1 MYTFFWTFFQF
12 FNFFLWQNSVKT
24 FTWFLQ
30 IFCCVKII
38 LVSFYH
44 YYLIL
49 NLIFD
54 QHFRISND
62 ELGQWC
68 QSVISLFSL
77 ILNEKLQPP
86 ETPTNISNG
95 VDRRRKNSRRQS
107 ESEKEENN
115 NQNND
120 TISSGVLLK
129 MMGMTILDIVK
140 LKKNG

>member
-1 MYTFFWTFFQF
+1 MQF
-12 FNFFLWQNSVKT
+12 CKNFF
-24 FTWFLQ
+24 
-30 IFCCVKII
+30 II
-38 LVSFYH
+38 LVKILSQNNLLYLLSLLSLCFFYP
-44 YYLIL
+44 
-49 NLIFD
+49 
-54 QHFRISND
+54 HFRISND

-77 ILNEKLQPP
+77 ILNEKLQSP

-95 VDRRRKNSRRQS
+95 VDRRRRNSSRKQS

-115 NQNND
+115 NENND

-140 LKKNG
+140 LKKKG

>member
-1 MYTFFWTFFQF
+1 MLYS
-12 FNFFLWQNSVKT
+12 FFL
-24 FTWFLQ
+24 
-30 IFCCVKII
+30 IFF
-38 LVSFYH
+38 SHFY
-44 YYLIL
+44 L
-49 NLIFD
+49 N
-54 QHFRISND
+54 FRISND

-86 ETPTNISNG
+86 ETPTNINNG
-95 VDRRRKNSRRQS
+95 VDRRRRNSRRQS

-115 NQNND
+115 NENND

-140 LKKNG
+140 LKKKGWYLIHLKL